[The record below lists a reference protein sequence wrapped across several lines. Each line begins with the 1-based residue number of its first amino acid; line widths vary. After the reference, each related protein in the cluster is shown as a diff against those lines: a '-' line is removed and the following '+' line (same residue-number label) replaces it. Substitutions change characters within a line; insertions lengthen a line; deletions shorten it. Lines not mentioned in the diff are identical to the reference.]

1 MKIQVSSQR
10 PNETDLGYSR
20 RIAETQMKIQ
30 SIQSIPFVESYKSGT
45 IFGFTINE
53 ISNALGF
60 EPRASCDGKSCAM
73 WDFSVELD
81 GETHDC
87 SIWDWKGSS
96 AEKYFSCFMPFQ
108 VQDEVEKLLKQN

>member
-20 RIAETQMKIQ
+20 RIAETQMKIKPTTINL
-30 SIQSIPFVESYKSGT
+30 SHKTGT
-45 IFGFTINE
+45 IAGVTIQQ
-53 ISNALGF
+53 ITNALGF